1 MEGRNDSGF
10 SLLVFSLTVS
20 VAADLVL
27 IRRDEIVLG
36 SFSGRELP
44 LSGEK
49 SGWAAF
55 RRNLTGIVENL
66 LPILMRERERER
78 EGESY
83 VSFPR

>member
-44 LSGEK
+44 LSGGGSQGGLP
-49 SGWAAF
+49 SGE
-55 RRNLTGIVENL
+55 TSPE
-66 LPILMRERERER
+66 
-78 EGESY
+78 
-83 VSFPR
+83 